1 VDDKRLYLRAGDPVR
16 HLSQRGWGI
25 GVVVECATS
34 VLPGG
39 TCLVRVRFMDGRLRC
54 FENNLDN
61 PSCAYYFGL
70 RHYHDDGQPLFGDGR
85 RRRAPPPA
93 IPSALLHALAAPD
106 AGRALRAIGENGS
119 DGDDDDGEA
128 LDPDDAGDAGGA
140 AAIGEDAG
148 ASGARAAGLALARFA
163 AQLAPPQP
171 LVPAPPRGGGPM
183 FVKARTADAR
193 LTPRRKRP

>member
-1 VDDKRLYLRAGDPVR
+1 VDHKRLYLHPGDPVR
-16 HLSQRGWGI
+16 HLTQRGWGI

-61 PSCAYYFGL
+61 PSCGYYFGL

-93 IPSALLHALAAPD
+93 IPSALLQALAAPD
-106 AGRALRAIGENGS
+106 AGRALHAVGENGS
-119 DGDDDDGEA
+119 DDDDDG
-128 LDPDDAGDAGGA
+128 DDGNGDGDLSA
-140 AAIGEDAG
+140 AADTEDPAV
-148 ASGARAAGLALARFA
+148 
-163 AQLAPPQP
+163 QLAPPER
-171 LVPAPPRGGGPM
+171 LVPAPPRKGGPM
-183 FVKARTADAR
+183 FVEARAAEAR